1 MIKKLGLVL
10 SCAAVLIFAAYST
23 LTNTRWGQDFLLQ
36 QAISVIAA
44 GTTPSPRI
52 DGLEILVCGSSSPLG
67 MNSGQAQSCI
77 MVRAGDQIFLIDVG
91 PGSNRVLQANNVPL
105 NLLRGV
111 FLTHYHSDHI
121 SAIYDVNLTSWIA
134 GRPSS
139 LQIFGPTGVSNVVNG
154 FNLAFELDRK
164 YRVAHHGE
172 ELLPSE
178 FGLLQ
183 SNPVE
188 PGLIFERDGL
198 KVFAFRVD
206 HKPVE
211 PAFGYRFEYK
221 GRSVAISGDTI
232 VSPSFIAGIKGVDL
246 LLTDALSPTLINN
259 FADAA
264 EATGNDRLAKIMRDV
279 LDYHAHTT
287 ALGDLKETLNIK
299 QVALYHLVPVPANS
313 FLQTIFMRDLPSDT
327 LMTKDGDRFLLT
339 SRSQDEIIIEQ

>member
-1 MIKKLGLVL
+1 MIKKLVFFLVGLGILV
-10 SCAAVLIFAAYST
+10 ITAYST

-36 QAISVIAA
+36 QAITAIASGA
-44 GTTPSPRI
+44 APSKGFE
-52 DGLEILVCGSSSPLG
+52 GLEVLVCGSSSPLG

-77 MVRAGDQIFLIDVG
+77 MIRAGDQIFLIDVG

-105 NLLRGV
+105 GLLKGV
-111 FLTHYHSDHI
+111 FLTHFHSDHI
-121 SAIYDVNLTSWIA
+121 SAIYDVNLGSWVA
-134 GRPSS
+134 GRPDS

-188 PGLIFERDGL
+188 PGLVFENEGL

-211 PAFGYRFEYK
+211 PAFGYRFEYE

-259 FADAA
+259 FANAA
-264 EATGNDRLAKIMRDV
+264 EATGNNRLAKIMRDV

-287 ALGDLKETLNIK
+287 ALGDLGETLNID
-299 QVALYHLVPVPANS
+299 QVALYHLVPVPSNS
-313 FLQTIFMRDLPSDT
+313 LLQTIFMRDMPSDT
-327 LMTKDGDRFLLT
+327 LMTKDGDRFLLP
-339 SRSQDEIIIEQ
+339 SSSQDIVFEQ